1 MRKSVMLVDDHPAM
15 LMALKSIVHE
25 KLLFEVA
32 AQAQNGEECMQLIK
46 QTNPNIIILDLD
58 MPKTDGFDV
67 IRRIGLMYPEIRILV
82 LSSLDE
88 SVYGGRVRSLGAH
101 GFVNKTANADI
112 IISACIAVSQNYTF
126 FSHGRNGNSALTDG
140 EKLKLISDRELQI
153 MKYLGRGSS
162 NQQISDVLHI
172 SSKTVATYKARLY
185 DKLGI
190 NNIADLIL
198 FCRNNNIIEG

>member
-32 AQAQNGEECMQLIK
+32 AQAQNGEECMQMIK

-88 SVYGGRVRSLGAH
+88 GVYGGRVRSLGAH

-126 FSHGRNGNSALTDG
+126 FSHGKNGTGALTDE

-153 MKYLGRGSS
+153 MKYLGRGNS
-162 NQQISDVLHI
+162 NQQIADMLHI
-172 SSKTVATYKARLY
+172 SSKTVATYKARIY